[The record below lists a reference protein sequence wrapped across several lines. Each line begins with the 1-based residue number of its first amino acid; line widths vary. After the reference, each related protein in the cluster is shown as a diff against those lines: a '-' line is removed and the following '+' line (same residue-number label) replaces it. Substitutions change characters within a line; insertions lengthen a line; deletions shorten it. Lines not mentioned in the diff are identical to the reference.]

1 MVFWRPVFFFKQ
13 KTAYEMR
20 ISDWSSDV
28 CSSDLVGEAGA
39 AALQQAL
46 PQPLAVTVVV
56 RRFARILDALPLPVL
71 ALFAHPPLPSRD
83 GQLESGTRRRS
94 TANCPATLSR
104 LSPPAPDP
112 TATATRRT
120 GCPCLLGSTP
130 RIHAGGGGG

>member
-83 GQLESGTRRRS
+83 GPLESGTRPRS
-94 TANCPATLSR
+94 TARCPAKLSR
-104 LSPPAPDP
+104 LSPSPHED
-112 TATATRRT
+112 RKSVESGR
-120 GCPCLLGSTP
+120 CV
-130 RIHAGGGGG
+130 